1 MSQETYSVDETTTG
15 YTVLIPGKLRKMV
28 AFIRIWVIKKMR
40 TRLYYTILS
49 LAVLS
54 LPVLSIA
61 AEHPLAGIPLRNI
74 GPALTSGR
82 VSDFAFHPGKTQS
95 FYVSMASGGLWKTEN
110 NGITWTAL
118 FENEGSFAIGV
129 VEIDPENPN
138 IIWVGSGENNAQR
151 SVGFGDGVY
160 KSVDGGKSWKNMGLK
175 DSGHISMI
183 RFHPGDSNTIY
194 VAAQGP
200 LWNSG
205 GDRGL
210 YRSTDGGDSWKRI
223 LDIDEN
229 TGINEFVIDPADPE
243 VIVASSYQ
251 RRRHVWTLINGGPGS
266 GIHKTTNGGI
276 SWQKVAGELPS
287 GDLGRIGLAA
297 APSAPNMIYAIIEAD
312 EEGKGIYRST
322 DFGESWEKRSDH
334 LTSSPQYYNEL
345 YVDPQNPERV
355 YSVDTFTHV
364 SEDGGKSW
372 NKISF
377 RNRHVDDHALWIDPS
392 NTTHLY
398 IGGDGGVY
406 ESWDRGQL
414 WRHVRNLPVTQFY
427 RSTPDN
433 DSPFYNVC
441 AGTQDNFTLCG
452 PSRNTMT
459 DGITNADWSVAQF
472 GDGFKAQIDPTDANI
487 IYAQAQYGSLGRF
500 DRITGERLQITPMP
514 GSEENNYNWNWN
526 APLIISPHDNH
537 RLYYGAE
544 RLFRSDN
551 RGESWVAVSGDLS
564 RGIDRNKLDVMGRVW
579 SVDAIAKNVS
589 TSTYG
594 ALIAVDE
601 SPLLEGLIYAG
612 TDDGLIH
619 VTSDGGGS
627 WSTLDSFRDVP
638 DMSLVE
644 DIISSFHDVDVA
656 YAIIDNHKRGDY
668 KPYVLKTE
676 NRGKSWALISNDL
689 PERGTA
695 HTIIEDHLDPNLL
708 FVGTEFG
715 LFFSNDGGTSW
726 NEMTSLPTIAVRDLE
741 IQRREGDL
749 VVGTFGRGI
758 YILDDYSPL
767 RSGSDELNKPSLFQ
781 VRDAWLYVP
790 DSRRGWGGKGDW
802 GVGRYTAD
810 NPPYGAVFAYYLPE
824 DLQSLKDKRRK
835 IEKEREKEDG
845 DNPYPSWDQL
855 RQEDREEAPSI
866 TLTVRDASG
875 NVMQRISAPAGKGF
889 HRVAWNMR
897 YPAPDP
903 VELEPSTDF
912 APWESPPQGP
922 MALPGTYTV
931 TMAKRVKG
939 ELVDLSAAQS
949 FELKPLF
956 EGGLVTEDR
965 QALLDFEMQS
975 NDLYRAI
982 MGANEARSE
991 MQDRIDH
998 LLKAAADTPASSETQ
1013 AQALRALNSRMQD
1026 LKVRFSGDST
1036 ISSRAEPVPMSL
1048 NNRINNIVGGHWDS
1062 QSAVTDNYRDSY
1074 RIADQQFRQA
1084 LAELQAIAADLA
1096 EVEAE
1101 LQAEGAPWTPGRIPE
1116 WP

>member
-1 MSQETYSVDETTTG
+1 M
-15 YTVLIPGKLRKMV
+15 L
-28 AFIRIWVIKKMR
+28 R
-40 TRLYYTILS
+40 TRLLFTMLF
-49 LAVLS
+49 LTAFNLPAVTL
-54 LPVLSIA
+54 A

-74 GPALTSGR
+74 GPALVSGR
-82 VSDFAFHPGKTQS
+82 VSDFAFHPGQPQS
-95 FYVSMASGGLWKTEN
+95 FYVSMASGNLWKTDN

-118 FENEGSFAIGV
+118 FENENSFAIGV
-129 VEIDPENPN
+129 VEIDPANPN
-138 IIWVGSGENNAQR
+138 VVWVGSGENNAQR

-160 KSVDGGKSWKNMGLK
+160 KSIDGGKTWKNMGLK

-210 YRSTDGGDSWKRI
+210 YRSTDGGANWKRI

-229 TGINEFVIDPADPE
+229 TGINEFVIDPGNPD

-266 GIHKTTNGGI
+266 GIHKTTDGGI
-276 SWQKVAGELPS
+276 SWYKVAGGLPA

-297 APSAPNMIYAIIEAD
+297 APSEPNMIYAIIEAD
-312 EEGKGIYRST
+312 KKNKGIYRSN
-322 DFGESWEKRSDH
+322 DFGESWDKRSDH
-334 LTSSPQYYNEL
+334 GTSSPQYYNEL

-355 YSVDTFTHV
+355 YSVDTFSQV

-372 NKISF
+372 NKLSF
-377 RNRHVDDHALWIDPS
+377 KNRHVDDHALWIDPA
-392 NTTHLY
+392 NTSHLY

-427 RSTPDN
+427 RATPDN
-433 DSPFYNVC
+433 DTPFYNVC
-441 AGTQDNFTLCG
+441 AGTQDNFSLCG
-452 PSRNTMT
+452 PSRNTKT
-459 DGITNADWSVAQF
+459 DGITNADWSIAQF

-500 DRITGERLQITPMP
+500 DRVTGERLQITPMP
-514 GSEENNYNWNWN
+514 GSEENNYNWNWS
-526 APLIISPHDNH
+526 APLIISPHDNR

-544 RLFRSDN
+544 RLFRSDD
-551 RGESWVAVSGDLS
+551 RGESWVAISGDLS
-564 RGIDRNKLDVMGRVW
+564 RPIDRNKLDVMGRVW
-579 SVDAIAKNVS
+579 SVDAVAKNTS

-601 SPLLEGLIYAG
+601 SPLQEGLIYAG

-619 VTSDGGGS
+619 VTSDGGS
-627 WSTLDSFRDVP
+627 DWSTVKSFKDVP
-638 DMSLVE
+638 DMSLIE
-644 DIISSFHDVDVA
+644 DIISSFHSADVA
-656 YAIIDNHKRGDY
+656 YAVIDNHKRGDY

-676 NRGKSWALISNDL
+676 NRGKSWALISSNL

-695 HTIIEDHLDPNLL
+695 HTIIEDHVDPKLL

-715 LFFSNDGGTSW
+715 LFFSNDGGENW

-767 RSGSDELNKPSLFQ
+767 RSGSDELKKPSLFN

-790 DSRRGWGGKGDW
+790 DTRRGWGGKGDW
-802 GVGRYTAD
+802 GVGRYSAD

-824 DLQSLKDKRRK
+824 DLQSLKDQRRK
-835 IEKEREKEDG
+835 EETARQKEGE

-855 RQEDREEAPSI
+855 RREDREEAPSI
-866 TLTVRDASG
+866 TLTVRDTSG
-875 NVMQRISAPAGKGF
+875 QVIQRIDAPAGKGL

-903 VELEPSTDF
+903 VELSPDTDF

-922 MALPGTYTV
+922 MALPGQYTV
-931 TMAKRVKG
+931 TMSKRVEG
-939 ELVDLSAAQS
+939 QQVDISSARS
-949 FELKPLF
+949 FALKPLF
-956 EGGLVTEDR
+956 EGGLVTDDR

-982 MGANEARSE
+982 MGANKARSE
-991 MQDRIDH
+991 IQGRIDH
-998 LLKAAADTPASSETQ
+998 LLKAAADTPSSSEEQ
-1013 AQALRALNSRMQD
+1013 AQALRALNTRMQD

-1036 ISSRAEPVPMSL
+1036 VSGRAEPAPMSL
-1048 NNRINNIVGGHWDS
+1048 NSRINNIVGGHWDS
-1062 QSAVTDNYRDSY
+1062 QSAVTGNYRDSY
-1074 RIADQQFRQA
+1074 TIADQQFRQA
-1084 LAELQAIAADLA
+1084 LTELNAIASDLA
-1096 EVEAE
+1096 EVEAA
-1101 LQAEGAPWTPGRIPE
+1101 LQAEGAPWTPGRIPQ

>member
-1 MSQETYSVDETTTG
+1 
-15 YTVLIPGKLRKMV
+15 
-28 AFIRIWVIKKMR
+28 MR
-40 TRLYYTILS
+40 TKLLYAVLS

-82 VSDFAFHPGKTQS
+82 VSDFAFHPGQAQN

-118 FENEGSFAIGV
+118 FENEDSFAIGV

-138 IIWVGSGENNAQR
+138 IVWVGSGENNAQR

-160 KSVDGGKSWKNMGLK
+160 KSVDGGKSWENMGLK

-210 YRSTDGGDSWKRI
+210 YRSINGGDSWKRI

-243 VIVASSYQ
+243 IIVASSYQ

-266 GIHKTTNGGI
+266 GVHKTTNGGI
-276 SWQKVAGELPS
+276 SWQKVAGGLPS

-297 APSAPNMIYAIIEAD
+297 APSSPNMIYAIIEAD
-312 EEGKGIYRST
+312 EDGKGIYRST

-345 YVDPQNPERV
+345 YVDPKNPERV

-364 SEDGGKSW
+364 SEDGGESW

-377 RNRHVDDHALWIDPS
+377 KNRHVDDHALWIDPA
-392 NTTHLY
+392 NTSHLY

-433 DSPFYNVC
+433 DTPFYNVC

-500 DRITGERLQITPMP
+500 DRTTGERLQITPMP
-514 GSEENNYNWNWN
+514 GSDENNYNWNWN
-526 APLIISPHDNH
+526 APLIISPHDNR

-544 RLFRSDN
+544 RLLRSDN

-619 VTSDGGGS
+619 VTSDAGGS

-676 NRGKSWALISNDL
+676 NRGKSWALISNNL

-715 LFFSNDGGTSW
+715 LFFSNDGGSSW

-767 RSGSDELNKPSLFQ
+767 RSGSDELSKPNLFQ
-781 VRDAWLYVP
+781 VRDTWLYVP

-810 NPPYGAVFAYYLPE
+810 NPPYGAVFAYYLSE
-824 DLQSLKDKRRK
+824 DLQSLKDKRQK
-835 IEKEREKEDG
+835 DEKERTKEG
-845 DNPYPSWDQL
+845 EDNPYPSWDQL
-855 RQEDREEAPSI
+855 RREDREEAPSV

-875 NVMQRISAPAGKGF
+875 NVVQRIGAPAGKGF

-903 VELEPSTDF
+903 VDLNPNTDF

-922 MALPGTYTV
+922 MALPGQYTV
-931 TMAKRVKG
+931 SMSKRVEG
-939 ELVDLSAAQS
+939 QLVEISQAQS
-949 FELKPLF
+949 FTLKPLF
-956 EGGLVTEDR
+956 EGGLVTDDR

-975 NDLYRAI
+975 SKLYRAV

-991 MQDRIDH
+991 IQSRIDH
-998 LLKAAADTPASSETQ
+998 LFKAASDTPSSNEDQ
-1013 AQALRALNSRMQD
+1013 AQALRELNARMQD

-1036 ISSRAEPVPMSL
+1036 ISSRAEAVPLSL
-1048 NNRINNIVGGHWDS
+1048 NGRMYSIVGGHWDS

-1074 RIADQQFRQA
+1074 QVAEQQFRQA
-1084 LAELQAIAADLA
+1084 LSELQAIAADL
-1096 EVEAE
+1096 VGIEAT
-1101 LQAEGAPWTPGRIPE
+1101 LQSEGAPWTPGRIPE

>member
-1 MSQETYSVDETTTG
+1 M
-15 YTVLIPGKLRKMV
+15 L
-28 AFIRIWVIKKMR
+28 R
-40 TRLYYTILS
+40 TRLLS
-49 LAVLS
+49 TMFLLAALNP
-54 LPVLSIA
+54 PVTALA
-61 AEHPLAGIPLRNI
+61 DEHPLAGIPLRNI

-82 VSDFAFHPGKTQS
+82 VSDFAFVPGQSQS
-95 FYVSMASGGLWKTEN
+95 FYVSMASGNLWKTEN
-110 NGITWTAL
+110 NGITWTPL
-118 FENEGSFAIGV
+118 FENENSFAIGV
-129 VEIDPENPN
+129 VELDPSNPN
-138 IIWVGSGENNAQR
+138 IVWVGSGENNAQR
-151 SVGFGDGVY
+151 SVGYGDGVY
-160 KSVDGGKSWKNMGLK
+160 KSLDGGKTWKHMGLK

-183 RFHPGDSNTIY
+183 RFHPGDSNTVY

-210 YRSTDGGDSWKRI
+210 YRSTDGGANWKRI
-223 LDIDEN
+223 LDIDED
-229 TGINEFVIDPADPE
+229 TGINEFVIDPADPD

-266 GIHKTTNGGI
+266 GIHKTTDGGVT
-276 SWQKVAGELPS
+276 WQKVAGGLPS

-297 APSAPNMIYAIIEAD
+297 APSSPNMIYAIIEAEAKD
-312 EEGKGIYRST
+312 QGVYRST

-334 LTSSPQYYNEL
+334 GTSSPQYYNEL
-345 YVDPQNPERV
+345 FVDPQNPERV
-355 YSVDTFTHV
+355 YSVDTFTQV

-377 RNRHVDDHALWIDPS
+377 KNRHVDDHALWIDPA
-392 NTTHLY
+392 NTSHLF

-427 RSTPDN
+427 RATPDN
-433 DSPFYNVC
+433 DTPFYNVC
-441 AGTQDNFTLCG
+441 AGTQDNFSLCG
-452 PSRNTMT
+452 PSRNTKT
-459 DGITNADWSVAQF
+459 DGITNSDWTVAQF

-487 IYAQAQYGSLGRF
+487 IYAQAQYGRLGRF

-514 GSEENNYNWNWN
+514 GADENNYNWNWN
-526 APLIISPHDNH
+526 APLIISPHDNR

-564 RGIDRNKLDVMGRVW
+564 RGIDRNKLKVMGRVW
-579 SVDAIAKNVS
+579 SVDAIAKNAS

-601 SPLLEGLIYAG
+601 SPLVEGLIYAG

-619 VTSDGGGS
+619 VTSDGGS
-627 WSTLDSFRDVP
+627 NWSTVDSFKDVP

-644 DIISSFHDVDVA
+644 DIVSSFHNADVA
-656 YAIIDNHKRGDY
+656 YAVIDNHKRGDY

-676 NRGKSWALISNDL
+676 NRGKSWALISNNL
-689 PERGTA
+689 PARGTA
-695 HTIIEDHLDPNLL
+695 HTIIEDHVDPGLL

-715 LFFSNDGGTSW
+715 LFFSNDGGKNW
-726 NEMTSLPTIAVRDLE
+726 NELTALPTIAVRDLE

-749 VVGTFGRGI
+749 VIGTFGRGI

-767 RSGSDELNKPSLFQ
+767 RSSADELKKPSLFN
-781 VRDAWLYVP
+781 VRDAWLFVP

-802 GVGRYTAD
+802 GVGRYSAD

-835 IEKEREKEDG
+835 VEKEAQKEGG

-855 RQEDREEAPSI
+855 RREDREEAPSV
-866 TLTVRDASG
+866 TLTVRDAAG
-875 NVMQRISAPAGKGF
+875 NVMQRIDAPAGKGF

-903 VELEPSTDF
+903 IELNPDTDF
-912 APWESPPQGP
+912 APWQSPPQGP
-922 MALPGTYTV
+922 MALPGQYSV
-931 TMAKRVKG
+931 TLSKRVEG
-939 ELVDLSAAQS
+939 ELVEISSPQS
-949 FELKPLF
+949 FALKPLF
-956 EGGLVTEDR
+956 EGGLVTDDR

-982 MGANEARSE
+982 MGANKARE
-991 MQDRIDH
+991 EIQGRIDH
-998 LLKAAADTPASSETQ
+998 LLKAAVETPASTEAQ
-1013 AQALRALNSRMQD
+1013 ARALRALNSRMQD

-1048 NNRINNIVGGHWDS
+1048 TSRINNIVGGHWDS

-1074 RIADQQFRQA
+1074 RIAEAQFRQA
-1084 LAELQAIAADLA
+1084 VVELQAIATDLA
-1096 EVEAE
+1096 KVEAE
-1101 LQAEGAPWTPGRIPE
+1101 LQSEGAPWTPGRIPD

>member
-1 MSQETYSVDETTTG
+1 MRA
-15 YTVLIPGKLRKMV
+15 KL
-28 AFIRIWVIKKMR
+28 F
-40 TRLYYTILS
+40 YTILS
-49 LAVLS
+49 IAILS
-54 LPVLSIA
+54 LPVISVA
-61 AEHPLAGIPLRNI
+61 DEHPLAGIPLRNI

-82 VSDFAFHPGKTQS
+82 VSDFAFHPDQTQS

-138 IIWVGSGENNAQR
+138 IVWVGSGENNAQR
-151 SVGFGDGVY
+151 SVGYGDGVY

-229 TGINEFVIDPADPE
+229 TGINEFVIHPADPE

-276 SWQKVAGELPS
+276 SWQKVAGGLPS

-345 YVDPQNPERV
+345 YVDPKNPERV

-364 SEDGGKSW
+364 SEDGGSSW

-377 RNRHVDDHALWIDPS
+377 KNRHVDDHALWIDPS
-392 NTTHLY
+392 NTSHLY

-526 APLIISPHDNH
+526 APLIISPHDNR

-551 RGESWVAVSGDLS
+551 RGESWTVVSGDLS

-619 VTSDGGGS
+619 VTSDGGNN
-627 WSTLDSFRDVP
+627 WSKTDSFRDVP
-638 DMSLVE
+638 DMSLIE

-656 YAIIDNHKRGDY
+656 YAVIDNHKRGDH

-695 HTIIEDHLDPNLL
+695 HTIIEDHVDPNLL

-767 RSGSDELNKPSLFQ
+767 RSNSDELKSPNLFS
-781 VRDAWLYVP
+781 VRDSWLYVP
-790 DSRRGWGGKGDW
+790 DTRRGWGGKGDW

-824 DLQSLKDKRRK
+824 DLQSMKDKRRK
-835 IEKEREKEDG
+835 TEKERAKEGG

-855 RQEDREEAPSI
+855 RREDREEAPSI
-866 TLTVRDASG
+866 TLTVRDATG
-875 NVMQRISAPAGKGF
+875 HVMQRISAPAGKGF

-903 VELEPSTDF
+903 VELSPNTDF

-931 TMAKRVKG
+931 TMSKRVKG
-939 ELVDLSAAQS
+939 ELVDISAAQS

-965 QALLDFEMQS
+965 QALLDFQMQS
-975 NDLYRAI
+975 ADLYRAI
-982 MGANEARSE
+982 MGANKARSE

-998 LLKAAADTPASSETQ
+998 LLIATADTPSSSESQ
-1013 AQALRALNSRMQD
+1013 AQALRALNTRMQD

-1036 ISSRAEPVPMSL
+1036 ISSRAEKVPLSI

-1084 LAELQAIAADLA
+1084 LTELQAIAADLSA
-1096 EVEAE
+1096 VEAT
-1101 LQAEGAPWTPGRIPE
+1101 LQAEGAPWTPGRIPQ
-1116 WP
+1116 WPLGSVER

>member
-1 MSQETYSVDETTTG
+1 
-15 YTVLIPGKLRKMV
+15 MV

-40 TRLYYTILS
+40 TRLFYTILS

-54 LPVLSIA
+54 LPVLSVA
-61 AEHPLAGIPLRNI
+61 EEHPLAGIPLRNI

-82 VSDFAFHPGKTQS
+82 VSDFAFQPDQAQS

-345 YVDPQNPERV
+345 YVDPKNPERV

-364 SEDGGKSW
+364 SEDGGSSW

-377 RNRHVDDHALWIDPS
+377 KNRHVDDHALWIDPS
-392 NTTHLY
+392 NTSHLY

-452 PSRNTMT
+452 PSRNTKT

-514 GSEENNYNWNWN
+514 GSDENNYNWNWN
-526 APLIISPHDNH
+526 APLIISPHDNR

-601 SPLLEGLIYAG
+601 SPLQEGVIYAG

-619 VTSDGGGS
+619 VTSDGGSS

-676 NRGKSWALISNDL
+676 NRGKSWALISNNL

-715 LFFSNDGGTSW
+715 LFFSNDGGSSW
-726 NEMTSLPTIAVRDLE
+726 NEMTALPTIAVRDLE

-767 RSGSDELNKPSLFQ
+767 RSNSDALKKPALFE
-781 VRDAWLYVP
+781 VRDVWLYVP
-790 DSRRGWGGKGDW
+790 DNRRGWGGKGDW
-802 GVGRYTAD
+802 GVGRYSAD

-824 DLQSLKDKRRK
+824 DLQSQKDIRRAA
-835 IEKEREKEDG
+835 EKERQKEGG

-855 RQEDREEAPSI
+855 RREDREEAPSI
-866 TLTVRDASG
+866 TLTIRDDSG
-875 NVMQRISAPAGKGF
+875 DVIQRIGAPAGKGF

-897 YPAPDP
+897 YSAPDP
-903 VELEPSTDF
+903 VELDPKSDL

-922 MALPGTYTV
+922 MALPGSYTV
-931 TMAKRVKG
+931 TMSKRVEG
-939 ELVDLSAAQS
+939 ELVDISPAQT
-949 FELKPLF
+949 FVLKPMF
-956 EGGLVTEDR
+956 EGGLVTDNR

-975 NDLYRAI
+975 NDLYRTI
-982 MGANEARSE
+982 MGANKARDE

-998 LLKAAADTPASSETQ
+998 LLKAAQDTPSSNEAQ

-1026 LKVRFSGDST
+1026 LKVRFNGDST
-1036 ISSRAEPVPMSL
+1036 IASRAEAVPMSL
-1048 NNRINNIVGGHWDS
+1048 SNRIGSIVGGHWDS
-1062 QSAVTDNYRDSY
+1062 QSAVTENYRDSY
-1074 RIADQQFRQA
+1074 QIADQQFREA
-1084 LAELQAIAADLA
+1084 LTELQSIAADLTKI
-1096 EVEAE
+1096 EAE

>member
-1 MSQETYSVDETTTG
+1 M
-15 YTVLIPGKLRKMV
+15 L
-28 AFIRIWVIKKMR
+28 R
-40 TRLYYTILS
+40 TRLLLTILF
-49 LAVLS
+49 LTAFNLPAVTL
-54 LPVLSIA
+54 A

-74 GPALTSGR
+74 GPALVSGR
-82 VSDFAFHPGKTQS
+82 VSDFAFHPGQPQS
-95 FYVSMASGGLWKTEN
+95 FYVSMASGNLWKTDN

-118 FENEGSFAIGV
+118 FENENSFAIGV
-129 VEIDPENPN
+129 VEIDPANPN
-138 IIWVGSGENNAQR
+138 VVWVGSGENNAQR

-160 KSVDGGKSWKNMGLK
+160 KSIDGGKTWKNMGLK

-210 YRSTDGGDSWKRI
+210 YRSTDGGANWKRI

-229 TGINEFVIDPADPE
+229 TGINEFVIDPGNPD

-266 GIHKTTNGGI
+266 GIHKTTDGGI
-276 SWQKVAGELPS
+276 SWYKVAGGLPA

-297 APSAPNMIYAIIEAD
+297 APSEPNMIYAIIEAD
-312 EEGKGIYRST
+312 KEDKGVYRSN

-334 LTSSPQYYNEL
+334 GTSSPQYYNEL

-355 YSVDTFTHV
+355 YSVDTFSQV

-372 NKISF
+372 NKLSF
-377 RNRHVDDHALWIDPS
+377 KNRHVDDHALWIDPA
-392 NTTHLY
+392 NTSHLY

-427 RSTPDN
+427 RATPDN
-433 DSPFYNVC
+433 DTPFYNVC
-441 AGTQDNFTLCG
+441 AGTQDNFSLCG
-452 PSRNTMT
+452 PSRNTKT
-459 DGITNADWSVAQF
+459 DGITNADWSIAQF

-500 DRITGERLQITPMP
+500 DRVTGERLQITPMP
-514 GSEENNYNWNWN
+514 GSEENSYNWNWN
-526 APLIISPHDNH
+526 APLIISPHDNR

-544 RLFRSDN
+544 RLFRSND

-564 RGIDRNKLDVMGRVW
+564 RPIDRNKLDVMGRVW
-579 SVDAIAKNVS
+579 SVDAIAKNTS

-601 SPLLEGLIYAG
+601 SPVVEGLIYAG

-619 VTSDGGGS
+619 VTSDGGS
-627 WSTLDSFRDVP
+627 NWSTVKSFKDVP
-638 DMSLVE
+638 DMSLIE
-644 DIISSFHDVDVA
+644 DIISSFHSADVA
-656 YAIIDNHKRGDY
+656 YAVIDNHKRGDY

-676 NRGKSWALISNDL
+676 NRGKNWVLISNNL

-695 HTIIEDHLDPNLL
+695 HTIIEDHVDPKLL

-715 LFFSNDGGTSW
+715 LFFSNDGGENW

-767 RSGSDELNKPSLFQ
+767 RSGSDELKKPSLFS

-790 DSRRGWGGKGDW
+790 DTRRGWGGKGDW
-802 GVGRYTAD
+802 GVGRYSAD

-824 DLQSLKDKRRK
+824 DLQLLKDQRRK
-835 IEKEREKEDG
+835 EEKVRQEEGE

-855 RQEDREEAPSI
+855 RREDREEAPSI

-875 NVMQRISAPAGKGF
+875 NVIQRIDAPAGKGL

-903 VELEPSTDF
+903 VELNPDTDF

-922 MALPGTYTV
+922 MALPGQYTV
-931 TMAKRVKG
+931 TMSKRVEG
-939 ELVDLSAAQS
+939 QQVDISSARS
-949 FELKPLF
+949 FTLKSLF
-956 EGGLVTEDR
+956 EGGLVTDDR

-982 MGANEARSE
+982 MGANKARSE
-991 MQDRIDH
+991 IQGRIDH
-998 LLKAAADTPASSETQ
+998 LLKAAADTPSSSEEQ
-1013 AQALRALNSRMQD
+1013 AQALRALNTRMQD
-1026 LKVRFSGDST
+1026 LNVRFSGDST
-1036 ISSRAEPVPMSL
+1036 ISGRAEPAPMSL
-1048 NNRINNIVGGHWDS
+1048 NSRINNIVGGHWDS
-1062 QSAVTDNYRDSY
+1062 QSAVTGNYRDSY
-1074 RIADQQFRQA
+1074 MIAEQQFRQA
-1084 LAELQAIAADLA
+1084 LTELNAIASDLA
-1096 EVEAE
+1096 EVEAA
-1101 LQAEGAPWTPGRIPE
+1101 LQAEGAPWTPGRIPQ

>member
-1 MSQETYSVDETTTG
+1 M
-15 YTVLIPGKLRKMV
+15 L
-28 AFIRIWVIKKMR
+28 R
-40 TRLYYTILS
+40 TRLLFTMLF
-49 LAVLS
+49 LTAFNLPAVTL
-54 LPVLSIA
+54 A
-61 AEHPLAGIPLRNI
+61 AEHPLADIPLRNI
-74 GPALTSGR
+74 GPALVSGR
-82 VSDFAFHPGKTQS
+82 VSDFAFHPGQPQS
-95 FYVSMASGGLWKTEN
+95 FYVSMASGNLWKTDN

-118 FENEGSFAIGV
+118 FENENSFAIGV
-129 VEIDPENPN
+129 VEIDPANPN
-138 IIWVGSGENNAQR
+138 VVWVGSGENNAQR

-160 KSVDGGKSWKNMGLK
+160 KSIDGGKTWKNMGLK
-175 DSGHISMI
+175 ESGHISMI

-210 YRSTDGGDSWKRI
+210 YRSIDGGANWKRI

-229 TGINEFVIDPADPE
+229 TGINEFVIDPGNPD

-266 GIHKTTNGGI
+266 GIHKTTDGGI
-276 SWQKVAGELPS
+276 SWYKVAGGLPA

-297 APSAPNMIYAIIEAD
+297 APSEPNMIYAIIEAD
-312 EEGKGIYRST
+312 KKDKGIYRSN

-334 LTSSPQYYNEL
+334 GTSSPQYYNEL

-355 YSVDTFTHV
+355 YSVDTFSQV

-372 NKISF
+372 NKLSF
-377 RNRHVDDHALWIDPS
+377 KNRHVDDHALWIDPA
-392 NTTHLY
+392 NTSHLY

-427 RSTPDN
+427 RATPDN
-433 DSPFYNVC
+433 DAPFYNVC
-441 AGTQDNFTLCG
+441 AGTQDNFSLCG
-452 PSRNTMT
+452 PSRNTKT
-459 DGITNADWSVAQF
+459 DGITNADWSIAQF

-500 DRITGERLQITPMP
+500 DRVTGERLQITPMP
-514 GSEENNYNWNWN
+514 GSDENNYNWNWN
-526 APLIISPHDNH
+526 APLIISPHDNR

-551 RGESWVAVSGDLS
+551 RGESWVEVSGDLS
-564 RGIDRNKLDVMGRVW
+564 RPIDRNKLDVMGRVW
-579 SVDAIAKNVS
+579 SVDAIAKNTS

-601 SPLLEGLIYAG
+601 SPLVEGLIYAG

-619 VTSDGGGS
+619 VTSDGGS
-627 WSTLDSFRDVP
+627 NWSTVKSFKDVP

-644 DIISSFHDVDVA
+644 DIISSFHSADVA
-656 YAIIDNHKRGDY
+656 YAVIDNHKRGDY

-676 NRGKSWALISNDL
+676 NRGKSWALISNNL

-695 HTIIEDHLDPNLL
+695 HTIIEDHVDPKLL

-715 LFFSNDGGTSW
+715 LFFSNDGGENW

-767 RSGSDELNKPSLFQ
+767 RSGSDELKKPSLFS

-790 DSRRGWGGKGDW
+790 DTRRGWGGKGDW
-802 GVGRYTAD
+802 GVGRFSAD

-824 DLQSLKDKRRK
+824 DLQSLKDQRRK
-835 IEKEREKEDG
+835 EEEERQKEGE

-855 RQEDREEAPSI
+855 RNEDREEAPSM
-866 TLTVRDASG
+866 TLTVLDASG
-875 NVMQRISAPAGKGF
+875 NVIQRIDAPAGKGF

-903 VELEPSTDF
+903 VELNPDTDF
-912 APWESPPQGP
+912 APWEGPPQGP
-922 MALPGTYTV
+922 MALPGQYTV
-931 TMAKRVKG
+931 TMSKRVEG
-939 ELVDLSAAQS
+939 QPVDISSSRS
-949 FELKPLF
+949 FTLKPLF
-956 EGGLVTEDR
+956 EGGLVTDDR

-982 MGANEARSE
+982 MGANKARSE
-991 MQDRIDH
+991 IQGRIDH
-998 LLKAAADTPASSETQ
+998 LLKAAADTPSSSEEQ
-1013 AQALRALNSRMQD
+1013 AQALRALNTRMQD

-1036 ISSRAEPVPMSL
+1036 VAGRAESAPMSL
-1048 NNRINNIVGGHWDS
+1048 NSRINSIVGGHWDS
-1062 QSAVTDNYRDSY
+1062 QSAVTGNYRDSY
-1074 RIADQQFRQA
+1074 MIAEQQFRQA
-1084 LAELQAIAADLA
+1084 LTELNAIASDLA
-1096 EVEAE
+1096 EVEAA
-1101 LQAEGAPWTPGRIPE
+1101 LQAEGAPWTPGRIPQ

>member
-1 MSQETYSVDETTTG
+1 M
-15 YTVLIPGKLRKMV
+15 L
-28 AFIRIWVIKKMR
+28 R
-40 TRLYYTILS
+40 TRLLFMMLFLTAFNLP
-49 LAVLS
+49 AVTL
-54 LPVLSIA
+54 A

-74 GPALTSGR
+74 GPALVSGR
-82 VSDFAFHPGKTQS
+82 VSDFAFHPGQPQS
-95 FYVSMASGGLWKTEN
+95 FYVSMASGNLWQTDN

-118 FENEGSFAIGV
+118 FENENSFAIGV
-129 VEIDPENPN
+129 VEIDPANPN
-138 IIWVGSGENNAQR
+138 VVWVGSGENNAQR

-160 KSVDGGKSWKNMGLK
+160 KSIDGGKTWKNMGLK

-210 YRSTDGGDSWKRI
+210 YRSTDGGANWKRI

-229 TGINEFVIDPADPE
+229 TGINEFVIDPGNPD

-266 GIHKTTNGGI
+266 GIHKTTDGGI
-276 SWQKVAGELPS
+276 SWYKVAGGLPA

-297 APSAPNMIYAIIEAD
+297 APSEPNMIYAIIEAD
-312 EEGKGIYRST
+312 KKNKGIYRST

-334 LTSSPQYYNEL
+334 GTSSPQYYNEL

-355 YSVDTFTHV
+355 YSVDTFSQV

-372 NKISF
+372 NKLSF
-377 RNRHVDDHALWIDPS
+377 KNRHVDDHALWIDPA
-392 NTTHLY
+392 NTSHLY

-427 RSTPDN
+427 RATPDN
-433 DSPFYNVC
+433 DTPFYNVC
-441 AGTQDNFTLCG
+441 AGTQDNFSLCG
-452 PSRNTMT
+452 PSRNTKT
-459 DGITNADWSVAQF
+459 DGITNADWSIAQF

-514 GSEENNYNWNWN
+514 GSDENNYNWNWS
-526 APLIISPHDNH
+526 APLIISPHDNR

-544 RLFRSDN
+544 RLFRSDD
-551 RGESWVAVSGDLS
+551 RGERWVAVSGDLS
-564 RGIDRNKLDVMGRVW
+564 RPIDRNKLDVMGRVW
-579 SVDAIAKNVS
+579 SVDAIAKNTS

-601 SPLLEGLIYAG
+601 SPLVEGLIYAG

-619 VTSDGGGS
+619 VTNDGGS
-627 WSTLDSFRDVP
+627 NWSTVKSFKDVP
-638 DMSLVE
+638 DMSLIE
-644 DIISSFHDVDVA
+644 DIISSFHSADVA
-656 YAIIDNHKRGDY
+656 YAVIDNHKRGDF

-676 NRGKSWALISNDL
+676 NRGKNWALISNNL

-695 HTIIEDHLDPNLL
+695 HTIIEDHVDPKLL

-715 LFFSNDGGTSW
+715 LFFSNDGGEYW
-726 NEMTSLPTIAVRDLE
+726 NELTSLPTISVRDLE

-767 RSGSDELNKPSLFQ
+767 RSSSDELKKPSLFN

-790 DSRRGWGGKGDW
+790 DTRRGWGGKGDW
-802 GVGRYTAD
+802 GVGRYSAD

-824 DLQSLKDKRRK
+824 DLQSLKDQRRK
-835 IEKEREKEDG
+835 EEKARQKEG
-845 DNPYPSWDQL
+845 EDNPYPSWDQL
-855 RQEDREEAPSI
+855 RREDREEAPSI

-875 NVMQRISAPAGKGF
+875 NVIQRINAPAGKGL

-903 VELEPSTDF
+903 VELNPDTDF

-922 MALPGTYTV
+922 MALPGQYTV
-931 TMAKRVKG
+931 TMSKRV
-939 ELVDLSAAQS
+939 EEQQVDISSARS
-949 FELKPLF
+949 FTLKPLF
-956 EGGLVTEDR
+956 EGGLVTDDR

-975 NDLYRAI
+975 NDLSRAI
-982 MGANEARSE
+982 MGANKARSE
-991 MQDRIDH
+991 IQDRIDH
-998 LLKAAADTPASSETQ
+998 LLKAAADTPSSTEDQ
-1013 AQALRALNSRMQD
+1013 AQALRALNTRMQD
-1026 LKVRFSGDST
+1026 LKVRFSGDRTVSG
-1036 ISSRAEPVPMSL
+1036 RAEPAPMSL
-1048 NNRINNIVGGHWDS
+1048 NSRIYNIVGGHWDS
-1062 QSAVTDNYRDSY
+1062 QSAVTGNYRDSY
-1074 RIADQQFRQA
+1074 MIADQQLGQA
-1084 LAELQAIAADLA
+1084 LVELNAIASDLA
-1096 EVEAE
+1096 EVEAA
-1101 LQAEGAPWTPGRIPE
+1101 LQAEGAPWTPGRIPQ